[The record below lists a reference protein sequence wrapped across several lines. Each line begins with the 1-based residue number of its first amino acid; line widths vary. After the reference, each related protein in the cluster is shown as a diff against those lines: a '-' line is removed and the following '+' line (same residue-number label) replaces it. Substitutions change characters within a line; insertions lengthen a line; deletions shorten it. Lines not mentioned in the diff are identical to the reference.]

1 MQVFW
6 QKNFIKVSVHLQ
18 TKGLK
23 EHPLRQFVLAEG
35 LRCFLTADGDDFL

>member
-18 TKGLK
+18 TKGLMG
-23 EHPLRQFVLAEG
+23 PLRQFVLAEG